1 MPGPS
6 ASLSAA
12 SCSTDWWHWSCSPS
26 SCGRNSDGLWVVKAL
41 AQWFLRQLPP
51 SVIQRA
57 LASDQ
62 ARLQPVINELFFTE
76 LLTTTR
82 NFGNT
87 TWLGHPI
94 WQNVLDLWTIQ
105 ETIVAVKPDLL
116 IECGSNR
123 RGSAFFFAQL
133 FDLLDHGRVISIDIE
148 QLSDLMHPRATFLV
162 GSSVDPVILRQVE
175 SAAAS
180 VRGPIMVIL
189 DSNHTAAH
197 VAKELEVYHR
207 FVTSHSYLLVQDGVI
222 DTLPLF
228 QGGRPGPLPAI
239 QAFLQTHPEFS
250 VDRAK
255 SERFLITHHPDGW
268 LQRR

>member
-1 MPGPS
+1 M
-6 ASLSAA
+6 
-12 SCSTDWWHWSCSPS
+12 
-26 SCGRNSDGLWVVKAL
+26 RAL
-41 AQWFLRQLPP
+41 ARWFLRQLPP
-51 SVIQRA
+51 SIIRRA

-76 LLTTTR
+76 LVKTTR
-82 NFGNT
+82 NFGDT

-105 ETIVAVKPDLL
+105 ETIVAFKPDLL

-123 RGSAFFFAQL
+123 RGSAFFFGHL
-133 FDLLDHGRVISIDIE
+133 FDLLDHGRVISIDIV
-148 QLSDLMHPRATFLV
+148 QLSDLMHPRATFLI
-162 GSSVDPVILRQVE
+162 GNSIDPVIVRQVE

-180 VRGPIMVIL
+180 VRGPVMVIL
-189 DSNHTAAH
+189 DSDHSAAH

-207 FVTSHSYLLVQDGVI
+207 FVTSGSYLLVQDAVI
-222 DTLPLF
+222 DTLPWF
-228 QGGRPGPLPAI
+228 QGGGPGPLPAI
-239 QAFLQTHPEFS
+239 QAFLKTHPEFT

-268 LQRR
+268 LRRR